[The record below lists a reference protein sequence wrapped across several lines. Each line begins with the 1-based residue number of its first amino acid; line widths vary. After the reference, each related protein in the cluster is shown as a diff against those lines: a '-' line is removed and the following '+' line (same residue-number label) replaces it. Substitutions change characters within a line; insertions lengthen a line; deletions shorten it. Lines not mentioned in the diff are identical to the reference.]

1 MTDLVKGMLIKQVS
15 KELKNGLVDE
25 YIAKEKARF
34 AKEQGIS
41 DVDFMISEEF
51 DGTKKRI
58 YLSYVHINGFT
69 VCKIYK
75 QMPLADFLCKI
86 LEG

>member
-25 YIAKEKARF
+25 YIAKEKQRF
-34 AKEQGIS
+34 CKENGCD
-41 DVDFMISEEF
+41 DVDFIISQEH
-51 DGTKKRI
+51 DKRI
-58 YLSYVHINGFT
+58 YLSYVDINGST
-69 VCKIYK
+69 ICKIHK
-75 QMPLADFLCKI
+75 QMLLADFLCAI

>member
-25 YIAKEKARF
+25 YIAKEKEKF
-34 AKEQGIS
+34 CKQNNCS
-41 DVDFMISEEF
+41 DVDFIISQEA
-51 DGTKKRI
+51 DKRI
-58 YLSYVHINGFT
+58 YLSYVDINGST
-69 VCKIYK
+69 ICKIHK
-75 QMPLADFLCKI
+75 QLPLADFLCKI